1 MYWNTDSRSLA
12 GRSKEDA
19 LKVFVDLIAK
29 ADYVPDEHQ
38 YILKPVS
45 GTGKIKLN
53 KRYGGDVP
61 KAGVSLDFEELGFVV
76 DDEQYNNVL
85 LMMGLFHSFM
95 RQHEVKPLFYEV
107 GVLVLFSTHGFVCLH
122 WFDRSLK

>member
-1 MYWNTDSRSLA
+1 M
-12 GRSKEDA
+12 
-19 LKVFVDLIAK
+19 FVDLIAK
-29 ADYVPDEHQ
+29 AKHVPEEHQ

-45 GTGKIKLN
+45 GTGKVKLN

-95 RQHEVKPLFYEV
+95 RQHEVSLQSISRF
-107 GVLVLFSTHGFVCLH
+107 FVIVVRH
-122 WFDRSLK
+122 TASSAYNHII

>member
-1 MYWNTDSRSLA
+1 MYWNTNSRSLA

-29 ADYVPDEHQ
+29 AEHVPEEHQ

-61 KAGVSLDFEELGFVV
+61 KAGVSLDFEELGFVL

-95 RQHEVKPLFYEV
+95 RQHEVK
-107 GVLVLFSTHGFVCLH
+107 H
-122 WFDRSLK
+122 RSSSHLLALLSKI